1 MAASH
6 LEPAGRVRRDGGG
19 AVLLRHAVAGV
30 AVRGGAVIVAEAAA
44 DHTSLL
50 EVGGA
55 ALAGVAAHAVLSAAG
70 LEDGLAGEGLA
81 ILHVHKQPGEGGGT
95 QRQGPTHGMASAN
108 QGAHLYMSAGVVIL

>member
-1 MAASH
+1 MR
-6 LEPAGRVRRDGGG
+6 GDGGG

-30 AVRGGAVIVAEAAA
+30 AVRGGAVVMAEAAA
-44 DHTSLL
+44 DHAALL

-81 ILHVHKQPGEGGGT
+81 VLHVHEQPE
-95 QRQGPTHGMASAN
+95 
-108 QGAHLYMSAGVVIL
+108 